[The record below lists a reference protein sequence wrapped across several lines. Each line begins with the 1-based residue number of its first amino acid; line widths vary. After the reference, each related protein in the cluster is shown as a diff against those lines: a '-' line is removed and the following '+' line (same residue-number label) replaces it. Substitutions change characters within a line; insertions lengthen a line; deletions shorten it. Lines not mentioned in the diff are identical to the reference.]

1 MGRED
6 AKSTYSGGAIVQ
18 NAVMRNGGVPKV
30 PLGES
35 YYDIIKASK
44 NQKKRENKE
53 RGPLGARG
61 AASIRKPL
69 IILTYLSSLTISVRA
84 LRLTKEYIN
93 PLKYLIGSSINTM
106 LDFQVYQVFLSR
118 KAIKIQLC
126 AAKDGI
132 AY

>member
-1 MGRED
+1 M
-6 AKSTYSGGAIVQ
+6 I
-18 NAVMRNGGVPKV
+18 
-30 PLGES
+30 
-35 YYDIIKASK
+35 
-44 NQKKRENKE
+44 EN
-53 RGPLGARG
+53 
-61 AASIRKPL
+61 IRKPL